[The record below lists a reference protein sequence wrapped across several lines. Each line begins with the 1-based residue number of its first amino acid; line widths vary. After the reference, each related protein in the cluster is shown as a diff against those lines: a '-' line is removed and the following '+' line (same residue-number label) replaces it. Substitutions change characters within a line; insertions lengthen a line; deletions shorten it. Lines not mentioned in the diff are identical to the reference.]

1 MLFMN
6 YTLNLGSWGSIF
18 AVPAD
23 VVDKYIKIAGSA
35 QLKVLLWILRHSG
48 EPFDTRHIA
57 SQLNMGEFDVRDCIE
72 FWVSFGILAVNGSQI
87 SPPKADTADNAYHTY
102 DDDNSVNMNADVYNI
117 VGTPAVPETETSA
130 ATQADVS
137 VKTSVSSVPVS
148 LERTHDTKS
157 MNTRTESKP
166 FVKAES
172 TAKEIQ
178 KPQEKLPEV
187 SAARPVRPDSF
198 YVAKRMNEDSEMN
211 SLLNEAQYLF
221 GRPVSPNENAG
232 IVMLHDNE
240 GLPGE
245 VILML
250 ISYGLENNMGW
261 KYMEKMGEEW
271 AREGV
276 VSIELADKKISELE
290 EKKEA
295 WRKIQ
300 KLLGLEYRKPSS
312 KEEVIYTDWLV
323 KWKFSDDMIKYA
335 YDKCIE
341 AIGKYQLKYMNS
353 ILQRWYTGGIKTLE
367 QAKKDTEQ
375 YAQKAKKTVKGGASD
390 TGGLSQSGSSNSSF
404 DMDDLQ
410 GLSMFSD

>member
-1 MLFMN
+1 MIMN
-6 YTLNLGSWGSIF
+6 YTLNLGCWGSIF

-48 EPFDTRHIA
+48 EQFDTRQIA

-72 FWVSFGILAVNGSQI
+72 FWVSFGILAVNGSAI
-87 SPPKADTADNAYHTY
+87 MPPQADNTDNTYSDDTSVNTAKAANIPHTENKTAKQADTSVKPLNSSYTPSTESTSDKKADDRAEDR
-102 DDDNSVNMNADVYNI
+102 S
-117 VGTPAVPETETSA
+117 PA
-130 ATQADVS
+130 
-137 VKTSVSSVPVS
+137 
-148 LERTHDTKS
+148 
-157 MNTRTESKP
+157 
-166 FVKAES
+166 KAENNK
-172 TAKEIQ
+172 KEVQ
-178 KPQEKLPEV
+178 KPPEV

-198 YVAKRMNEDSEMN
+198 YVAKRMSEDSEMN
-211 SLLNEAQYLF
+211 SLLSEAQYIF

-250 ISYGLENNMGW
+250 ITYGMENNMGW

-271 AREGV
+271 AREGIV
-276 VSIELADKKISELE
+276 TIELADKKISSLE
-290 EKKEA
+290 ENKEA

-300 KLLGLEYRKPSS
+300 RLLGFELRKPTG
-312 KEEVIYTDWLV
+312 KEETIYTDWV
-323 KWKFSDDMIKYA
+323 IKWKFSDEMIKYA

-341 AIGKYQLKYMNS
+341 AIGKYQIKYMNS

-367 QAKKDTEQ
+367 QAKKDSEQ
-375 YAQKAKKTVKGGASD
+375 HAQKAKKSSGQS
-390 TGGLSQSGSSNSSF
+390 SQSSQQTSSNSGLLSSF
-404 DMDDLQ
+404 DMSDLD
-410 GLSMFSD
+410 GLSMF

>member
-1 MLFMN
+1 MN

-48 EPFDTRHIA
+48 EMFDTRQIA

-72 FWVSFGILAVNGSQI
+72 FWVSFDILAVNGSSI
-87 SPPKADTADNAYHTY
+87 TPPQADNTKDTYKNDTALDTA
-102 DDDNSVNMNADVYNI
+102 SV
-117 VGTPAVPETETSA
+117 
-130 ATQADVS
+130 
-137 VKTSVSSVPVS
+137 TSVPYTENKNAKQSDTAVKPINPVYTS
-148 LERTHDTKS
+148 
-157 MNTRTESKP
+157 NT
-166 FVKAES
+166 ES
-172 TAKEIQ
+172 TADKKADVLTENKAVTNTENTAKE
-178 KPQEKLPEV
+178 KPKPPEV
-187 SAARPVRPDSF
+187 SAARPVRPDSL

-250 ISYGLENNMGW
+250 ITYGMENNMGW
-261 KYMEKMGEEW
+261 RMIEKMGEEW
-271 AREGV
+271 AREGI
-276 VSIELADKKISELE
+276 STIELADKKISSLE
-290 EKKEA
+290 ENKEA

-300 KLLGLEYRKPSS
+300 RLFGLELRKPTS
-312 KEEVIYTDWLV
+312 KEEVMYTDWV
-323 KWKFSDDMIKYA
+323 KKWKFSDDVLKYA

-341 AIGKYQLKYMNS
+341 AIGKYQIKYVNS
-353 ILQRWYTGGIKTLE
+353 ILERWNKSGIKTLE
-367 QAKKDTEQ
+367 HAKKDAEQ
-375 YAQKAKKTVKGGASD
+375 HAQKAKKSSSQN
-390 TGGLSQSGSSNSSF
+390 SQSSQQSSSGSGLLSSF
-404 DMDDLQ
+404 DMSDLD
-410 GLSMFSD
+410 GLSMF